1 MAVKTFVSQDGSYIP
16 IEVERFLGLSSRRHC
31 PNTKDQEPKPWT
43 VWMES
48 HAALKA
54 ELRGLIRLGGTS
66 TMAIF
71 VLKEERVERSLG
83 CRDET
88 ARAYLGSRFFLI

>member
-71 VLKEERVERSLG
+71 VLKEDRL
-83 CRDET
+83 
-88 ARAYLGSRFFLI
+88 